1 MSAPSTTR
9 GRLSIDLPTAV
20 AALGCV
26 LMVAALWLIF
36 FWVPTDAIDGFRQ
49 RIFYLHVPIA
59 ITTYLLFVWGALNAA
74 RLLWT
79 GDQSLDLKSYVP
91 MHLGTVFGS
100 MTLITGS
107 IWAHTSWGV
116 WWYWGSRELNSF
128 LIVFLF
134 YCAYFM
140 LRFSIEPG
148 ERRARYSAVYA
159 LLGVGLIP
167 VSVLAVHLAQN
178 EFHPVV
184 FTSNG
189 AQMAGSMLFTFLVS
203 FAAVFTLA
211 VSMYLVEIRGKLLDQ
226 RLAALRRLTRERA

>member
-1 MSAPSTTR
+1 MSAPTVIQR
-9 GRLSIDLPTAV
+9 RPGIDVPTAV
-20 AALGCV
+20 TALACV
-26 LMVAALWLIF
+26 LMALAMWLIF

-59 ITTYLLFVWGALNAA
+59 MTTYLLFVWGAINAA

-79 GDQSLDLKSYVP
+79 GDRSLDLKSYVP
-91 MHLGTVFGS
+91 MHLGTIFGS

-116 WWYWGSRELNSF
+116 WWYWGSEELNSF
-128 LIVFLF
+128 LIIFLF

-167 VSVLAVHLAQN
+167 VSVIAVHMAQN
-178 EFHPVV
+178 EFHPIV
-184 FTSNG
+184 FTDHG
-189 AQMAGSMLFTFLVS
+189 AQMAGSMLFTFLVA
-203 FAAVFTLA
+203 FAAVFTMA
-211 VSMYLVEIRGKLLDQ
+211 VSMYLVELRGKRLDD
-226 RLAALRRLTRERA
+226 RLGELRRRAAGRA